1 MAKRRFQYIPETLWP
16 YLGPAFKGINEDL
29 NSLEAS
35 GGGGG
40 GGGVTSWNDLNDKPV
55 LSTVATSGAY
65 ADLTGRPS
73 IPDVSGLAPK
83 ANPTFTGTVS
93 GITKAMV
100 GLGNV
105 DNVSDAMKSFAGTQI
120 TTGQIHPA
128 RLGTGTRD
136 GSKILFD
143 DGTWKTPPTGGGG
156 SFPAGGDVT
165 ITQNQD
171 GSWPTITRVAG
182 VHYRWLCAYD
192 VTKWPTP
199 TNGAQAGDE
208 LVGPDSTVVPA

>member
-40 GGGVTSWNDLNDKPV
+40 GGGVTSWNDLNDKPL
-55 LSTVATSGAY
+55 LSEVATSGAY
-65 ADLTGRPS
+65 ADLTGRPT

-83 ANPTFTGTVS
+83 ANPTFTGTVT
-93 GITKAMV
+93 GVTKAMV

-105 DNVSDAMKSFAGTQI
+105 DNVADNMKAFAGSQI
-120 TTGQIHPA
+120 VTGQIHPA
-128 RLGTGTRD
+128 RLGTGTPSAAVFLA
-136 GSKILFD
+136 G
-143 DGTWKTPPTGGGG
+143 DGTWKTPPSSG
-156 SFPAGGDVT
+156 STSGGDVT
-165 ITQNQD
+165 ITQNSD
-171 GSWPTITRVAG
+171 GTWPTITRAAN

-192 VTKWPTP
+192 VTKWPTT
-199 TNGAQAGDE
+199 TNGAAAGDE